1 MKESTVLPLENAAMP
16 QTVMSPLKRR
26 AAFKHSV
33 ALARI
38 TACDAARK
46 LRVSYN
52 HLMLVL
58 NGDRF
63 GSARV
68 RAAIAEFLGA
78 PESQVFGNKP
88 TELLA
93 RLKACVPRYLAA
105 GSWDDL
111 EQRLI
116 EDGLDL
122 QLREGT
128 LVITDGT
135 YSVNASLLGEG
146 FSFTDLRRRLGE
158 YGPPAQ

>member
-1 MKESTVLPLENAAMP
+1 MP
-16 QTVMSPLKRR
+16 QAVMSPVERR

-33 ALARI
+33 TLMQI
-38 TACDAARK
+38 TACNAARK

-63 GSARV
+63 GSTRL
-68 RAAIAEFLGA
+68 RAAIAEFLGM
-78 PESQVFGNKP
+78 PESQVFGHKP

-93 RLKACVPRYLAA
+93 RVKANAPRYLAA
-105 GSWDDL
+105 GAWDDL

-116 EDGLDL
+116 EDGLEL

-135 YSVNASLLGEG
+135 CSVNASLLGDG
-146 FSFTDLRRRLGE
+146 FSFTALRKRLGE
-158 YGPPAQ
+158 YGQPAL

>member
-1 MKESTVLPLENAAMP
+1 MP
-16 QTVMSPLKRR
+16 QPVMSPVKRR

-33 ALARI
+33 TLMQI
-38 TACDAARK
+38 TACNAARK

-63 GSARV
+63 GSARL
-68 RAAIAEFLGA
+68 RAAIAEFLGV

-88 TELLA
+88 IELLA
-93 RLKACVPRYLAA
+93 RLKAHVPRYLVAA
-105 GSWDDL
+105 SWDDL

-116 EDGLDL
+116 EDGLEL

-135 YSVNASLLGEG
+135 CSVNASLLGEG
-146 FSFTDLRRRLGE
+146 FSFIDLRRRLGE
-158 YGPPAQ
+158 YGQPAH